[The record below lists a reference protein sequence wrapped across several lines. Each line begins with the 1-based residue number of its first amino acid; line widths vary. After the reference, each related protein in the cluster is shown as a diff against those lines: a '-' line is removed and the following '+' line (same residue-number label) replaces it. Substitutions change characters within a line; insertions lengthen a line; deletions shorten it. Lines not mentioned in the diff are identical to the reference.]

1 MRGDFCDMILL
12 CALGVGLL
20 GRGGWTKVVL
30 ELMAEGK
37 ADGKSGRR
45 KEEVESSLLM
55 TGRRGWPCG
64 CSPVFG
70 SSLLLVCL

>member
-1 MRGDFCDMILL
+1 M
-12 CALGVGLL
+12 
-20 GRGGWTKVVL
+20 VL